1 MELFSDSFHYIVSLF
16 STSIVPYITVII
28 FVTSLIF
35 LVFAKKMRKRWPDTL
50 SDSKIKKI
58 KLVLIISS
66 VMLAVFFIYFT
77 VTIIVLSLGII
88 KM

>member
-1 MELFSDSFHYIVSLF
+1 MELFFDSLQYVVSLF

-35 LVFAKKMRKRWPDTL
+35 LAFAKKMRKRWPDTL

-66 VMLAVFFIYFT
+66 VMMAVFFIYFT

>member
-1 MELFSDSFHYIVSLF
+1 MELFSDSFNYIVSLF
-16 STSIVPYITVII
+16 STSVVPCITAII
-28 FVTSLIF
+28 FVLSLIF
-35 LVFAKKMRKRWPDTL
+35 LVFAKIMKKRWPDTL

-66 VMLAVFFIYFT
+66 VMMAVFFIYFT